1 MLLIDVFL
9 SRYDDLVDILRGS
22 ELKSQL
28 DSTEFQVRLWVPKTL
43 VVNPKMRQRLLFGHL
58 NAPRFTAAHAIR
70 HFDVAR
76 SCRGLWQSVIRES

>member
-43 VVNPKMRQRLLFGHL
+43 ESVRKHVFDL
-58 NAPRFTAAHAIR
+58 T
-70 HFDVAR
+70 HFSR
-76 SCRGLWQSVIRES
+76 

>member
-43 VVNPKMRQRLLFGHL
+43 VVNPKKPPATLIWSLTRPASRRPVPYVTLMRPGS
-58 NAPRFTAAHAIR
+58 AIGYGQ
-70 HFDVAR
+70 V
-76 SCRGLWQSVIRES
+76 